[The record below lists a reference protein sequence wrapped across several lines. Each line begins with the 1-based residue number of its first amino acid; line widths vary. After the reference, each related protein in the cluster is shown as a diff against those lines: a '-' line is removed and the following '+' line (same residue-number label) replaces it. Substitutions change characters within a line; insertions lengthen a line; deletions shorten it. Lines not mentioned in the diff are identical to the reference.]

1 MKLCVLFPGM
11 GYHCDKPLL
20 YYSSKIAQSK
30 GYDVAALKFSGF
42 PDNAKNDED
51 LLRKS
56 AEIAF
61 NQSVEQLKDIDFSKY
76 EKVVFI
82 GKSIG
87 TVAMQM
93 YRSKFNMNDVSVLLT
108 PIEFTFEYT
117 DTGCTAFHG
126 TADPIADTTKISRL
140 CSEQNIQLYKYENA
154 NHSIETKDIF
164 TNLEYLR
171 DVIAKIEK
179 IL

>member
-1 MKLCVLFPGM
+1 MKLCILFPGM

-20 YYSSKIAQSK
+20 YYSSKLAQSK
-30 GYDVAALKFSGF
+30 GYEVVTLNFSGF
-42 PDNAKNDED
+42 PDNAKNDEE

-56 AEIAF
+56 ADIAF

-93 YRSKFNMNDVSVLLT
+93 YRRKFNVNAVSVLLT
-108 PIEFTFEYT
+108 PVEYTFENT
-117 DTGCTAFHG
+117 DKSCTAFHG
-126 TADPIADTTKISRL
+126 TADPIADTAIITQF

-154 NHSIETKDIF
+154 NHSIETKDVI

-171 DVIAKIEK
+171 DVINKVEK
-179 IL
+179 LL